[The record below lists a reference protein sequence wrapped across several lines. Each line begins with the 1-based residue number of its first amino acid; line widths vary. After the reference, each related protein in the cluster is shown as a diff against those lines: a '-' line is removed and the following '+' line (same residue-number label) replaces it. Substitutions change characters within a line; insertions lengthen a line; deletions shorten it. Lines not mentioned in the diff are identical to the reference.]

1 MYVGSL
7 RFLRALTVSAT
18 CVALSLA
25 THLVGA
31 GPDVLHHLSVVAV
44 LGLLMI
50 TVLVTLVLAG
60 LSGRRWTLGR
70 TLIALALGQAVLHT
84 TFTVLL
90 TLPPDHSP
98 VAPVD
103 ESSMVL
109 AHAVAAML
117 IGAGIAVS
125 DSALDT
131 YFCVALSRVGLGLG
145 VLSPWR
151 LAELIPGVDAVAARD
166 AGRGGHF
173 ARWRRPRILTDL
185 LVLSCRSGRGPP
197 APAC

>member
-1 MYVGSL
+1 MYVGQW

-31 GPDVLHHLSVVAV
+31 GVGVHHVSLVAV

-90 TLPPDHSP
+90 TLPPGRSP
-98 VAPVD
+98 VSPVG
-103 ESSMVL
+103 EASMVL
-109 AHAVAAML
+109 AHGVAAML
-117 IGAGIAVS
+117 IGVGIAVS

-131 YFCVALSRVGLGLG
+131 YFCIALSRVGSGSS

-151 LAELIPGVDAVAARD
+151 LAALIPGVDAVAARD
-166 AGRGGHF
+166 AGRGEPF
-173 ARWRRPRILTDL
+173 ARWRGPRILTDL
-185 LVLSCRSGRGPP
+185 VVLQCRSSRGPP
-197 APAC
+197 SPAC

>member
-1 MYVGSL
+1 MYAGPL

-31 GPDVLHHLSVVAV
+31 GAGMHHVPVVSV

-60 LSGRRWTLGR
+60 LSGRRWTLAR

-90 TLPPDHSP
+90 PLPPAPSP
-98 VAPVD
+98 GGPLG

-109 AHAVAAML
+109 AHAVVAML
-117 IGAGIAVS
+117 IGVGIAVS

-131 YFCVALSRVGLGLG
+131 YFCVALSRVGSGSS

-166 AGRGGHF
+166 PGRGERF

-185 LVLSCRSGRGPP
+185 VVLQCRSGRGPP